1 MLRVRKKG
9 TRKKGSVFV
18 PVASWICTNSLSL
31 SLLYVL
37 LIRTCAFVN
46 CVCTCIKDVPET
58 KLSSNFFKK
67 RTTEKET
74 EISDLHSNHPIIR
87 ILFMFTYTLRRILF
101 GLMIKKNCNSHTIT
115 RMESLFLSY
124 NSSFYAFTIKF

>member
-37 LIRTCAFVN
+37 LIPTCAFVN
-46 CVCTCIKDVPET
+46 CVWMCIRDVPET
-58 KLSSNFFKK
+58 KLSSNFFKE
-67 RTTEKET
+67 RTTKKET

-87 ILFMFTYTLRRILF
+87 ILFT
-101 GLMIKKNCNSHTIT
+101 
-115 RMESLFLSY
+115 
-124 NSSFYAFTIKF
+124 

>member
-37 LIRTCAFVN
+37 LIPTCASVN
-46 CVCTCIKDVPET
+46 CVCTCIKDVSET
-58 KLSSNFFKK
+58 KLFSNFFKE
-67 RTTEKET
+67 RTSKKET
-74 EISDLHSNHPIIR
+74 EIFDLHSNHPIIR
-87 ILFMFTYTLRRILF
+87 ILFI
-101 GLMIKKNCNSHTIT
+101 
-115 RMESLFLSY
+115 
-124 NSSFYAFTIKF
+124 